1 MPTCYSIFLNES
13 LRKQKILLRCRSIKA
28 KDRWGTISAER
39 FLLFGTDIYLLVT
52 NQNIFQEG
60 ALIYGAYRCRDWYIF
75 NMDKIYVIFA
85 HPGWVGLN
93 T

>member
-1 MPTCYSIFLNES
+1 MRAYESKKYYSGVGL
-13 LRKQKILLRCRSIKA
+13 LRQKIDGAQSQQR
-28 KDRWGTISAER
+28 D